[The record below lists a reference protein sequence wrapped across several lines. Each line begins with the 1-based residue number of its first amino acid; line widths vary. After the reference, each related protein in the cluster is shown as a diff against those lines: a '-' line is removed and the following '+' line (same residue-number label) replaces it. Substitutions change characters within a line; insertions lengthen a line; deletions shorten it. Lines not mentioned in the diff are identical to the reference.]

1 MRFNDAV
8 SNLVQNMQESGNR
21 DATNIFIEIGPHSA
35 LQGPLRQIL
44 SATPGVKWSYL
55 APLDRGKN
63 SSSTFTTT
71 IARLVELGAF
81 LNLHTTF
88 EPTHGA
94 ANLRVLGNMVPYP
107 WDHQVKHWS
116 EPRLS
121 RDHRLRPFPY
131 HDLLGLYD
139 EHSSI
144 EEPRWRH
151 QLSLERLPWLR
162 HHIVDGQ
169 VVFPLT
175 GYTCMILEGLNQLLQ
190 MRNPGSKIATYVVKD
205 TRIHRPIILA
215 QDQNEGAGPDVEVQL
230 ILSPSKTSSDSPWY
244 SVRILSLQQDGKWA
258 EHVSTLIRV
267 ELQRPS
273 EVDASASFGDEH
285 SVASQEAFE
294 ALERITALAKD
305 VIDPEV
311 MYAEHRQA
319 GNDWGPSFAL
329 TIEGY
334 IGQGVALAKL
344 RNPDISRWMPH
355 SYYQPHL
362 IHPTTLDAAT
372 HLMATLFHRQVVN
385 APLMPVTNDE
395 AIMTGN
401 IISTPGEE
409 MIVATEIEPLGR
421 TAAKGNSWM
430 FQRDPD
436 SGELKLVIANK
447 GLQLQAMGEE
457 VGGSAQTFERE
468 TNTQMVWKEDPGFL
482 NDATFHALTSPQ
494 AAGGPDFY
502 EQLETNEKAAMI
514 YLSKVKD
521 MPVVRNPETAPL
533 PHLQHY
539 CRWIS
544 DWTSTNAFRNAVGS
558 MGEEEKASILERS
571 LQFGS
576 HEGAIVGRIG
586 QNLPGILDNTAN
598 SLDLMLKGKLLS
610 DWYKEGPMLPVNRQ
624 MVEYFNTLTHKNPQM
639 SIIEVGAGTG
649 SAAAHLF
656 DALGD
661 NGRNLIKHYCY
672 TDISAGFFEQGKSL
686 LNKWKALV
694 DFKVLDLTKDPI
706 EQGFEP
712 NQFDLVIASNVLHAT
727 PSISKTLENV
737 RKILKPGGRMLL
749 VELVRDSASVNAV
762 FGTLPG

>member
-1 MRFNDAV
+1 
-8 SNLVQNMQESGNR
+8 MQESGNR
-21 DATNIFIEIGPHSA
+21 DAANVFIEIGPHSA

-44 SATPGVKWSYL
+44 SATPDVKWSYL
-55 APLDRGKN
+55 APLARGKN
-63 SSSTFTTT
+63 SSSTFATA
-71 IARLVELGAF
+71 IARLFELGAS
-81 LNLHTTF
+81 LNLHATF

-94 ANLRVLGNMVPYP
+94 ATLRVLGNMAPYP

-116 EPRLS
+116 ESRLS
-121 RDHRLRPFPY
+121 RDYRLRPFPY

-175 GYTCMILEGLNQLLQ
+175 GYTCMMLEGLSQLLQ
-190 MRNPGSKIATYVVKD
+190 MRNPGSKIATYVLKN

-215 QDQNEGAGPDVEVQL
+215 QDQNEGTGPDVEVQL
-230 ILSPSKTSSDSPWY
+230 VLSPSKTSSDSPWY

-267 ELQRPS
+267 ELQSSS
-273 EVDASASFGDEH
+273 EVDASVSFGDEH
-285 SVASQEAFE
+285 SIASQEAFE
-294 ALERITALAKD
+294 ALERVTALAKD
-305 VIDPEV
+305 AIDPKV

-319 GNDWGPSFAL
+319 GNDWGPSFTL
-329 TIEGY
+329 TTEAY

-344 RNPDISRWMPH
+344 RNPHISQWMPH
-355 SYYQPHL
+355 SYCQPHL
-362 IHPTTLDAAT
+362 IHPTTLDAAN
-372 HLMATLFHRQVVN
+372 HLMATLFHKQVLN
-385 APLMPVTNDE
+385 APLMPVTIDE
-395 AIMTGN
+395 SIFTSD
-401 IISTPGEE
+401 IISAPGEE
-409 MIVATEIEPLGR
+409 MIVAIEIEPIGK
-421 TAAKGNSWM
+421 TALKGNAWM
-430 FQRDPD
+430 FQRAPD
-436 SGELKLVIANK
+436 SGELKLVIIST
-447 GLQLQAMGEE
+447 GSQLQAVGEE
-457 VGGSAQTFERE
+457 VGGPAQTFERE

-494 AAGGPDFY
+494 AARSPEFY
-502 EQLETNEKAAMI
+502 EQLDFNEKAALI
-514 YLSKVKD
+514 YLDKVKD

-544 DWTSTNAFRNAVGS
+544 DWTSTNAFRNAIGS
-558 MGEEEKASILERS
+558 MGEEEKASILEKS
-571 LQFGS
+571 LKSGS
-576 HEGAIVGRIG
+576 HEGAIIRRIG
-586 QNLPGILDNTAN
+586 LNLPGILGNTVN
-598 SLDLMLKGKLLS
+598 SLDLMLEGSLLS

-639 SIIEVGAGTG
+639 NILEVGAGTG

-656 DALGD
+656 NALGD

-672 TDISAGFFEQGKSL
+672 TDISAGFFEQGRSL
-686 LNKWKALV
+686 PNKWKALL
-694 DFKVLDLTKDPI
+694 DFKVLDVSKDPI

-727 PSISKTLENV
+727 PSMSKTLENV
-737 RKILKPGGRMLL
+737 RKLLKPGGRMLL
-749 VELVRDSASVNAV
+749 LELVRSSAAVNIV

>member
-1 MRFNDAV
+1 MRFSDAV
-8 SNLVQNMQESGNR
+8 SNLVQNMQESGDR
-21 DATNIFIEIGPHSA
+21 DAKNIFIEIGPHSA

-44 SATPGVKWSYL
+44 SATPDVKWSYL

-63 SSSTFTTT
+63 SSSTFATT
-71 IARLVELGAF
+71 IARLFEIGAF
-81 LNLHTTF
+81 LNLHATF
-88 EPTHGA
+88 ESTHGS
-94 ANLRVLGNMVPYP
+94 ANLHVLGNMAPYS
-107 WDHQVKHWS
+107 WDHQVKHWL
-116 EPRLS
+116 EPRVS
-121 RDHRLRPFPY
+121 RDHRLRRFPY

-139 EHSSI
+139 EHSSL

-151 QLSLERLPWLR
+151 QISLERLPWLR

-190 MRNPGSKIATYVVKD
+190 IRNPGSKIATYVFRN
-205 TRIHRPIILA
+205 TSIHRPIILA
-215 QDQNEGAGPDVEVQL
+215 QDQNEVAGPDVEVQL

-244 SVRILSLQQDGKWA
+244 SVRILSLQQDGKWT
-258 EHVSTLIRV
+258 EHLSTVIRV
-267 ELQRPS
+267 ELQSPS
-273 EVDASASFGDEH
+273 EVNASSSFGDEH

-305 VIDPEV
+305 AVHPEA

-329 TIEGY
+329 NTEGY

-344 RNPDISRWMPH
+344 RNPDISQWMPH

-362 IHPTTLDAAT
+362 IHPTTLDSTT
-372 HLMATLFHRQVVN
+372 HLMATLFHRQIVN

-395 AIMTGN
+395 VVMTGG
-401 IISTPGEE
+401 ITSVPGVE
-409 MIVATEIEPLGR
+409 MIVAIEIEPIGR

-436 SGELKLVIANK
+436 SGELKLVIVSK

-457 VGGSAQTFERE
+457 VGGPAQTFERE
-468 TNTQMVWKEDPGFL
+468 TNAQMVWKEDPKFL

-494 AAGGPDFY
+494 AAGGPEFY
-502 EQLETNEKAAMI
+502 EQLEINEKAAMI

-521 MPVVRNPETAPL
+521 MPAVRNPETAPL

-544 DWTSTNAFRNAVGS
+544 DWTSTNAFRDAIGS
-558 MGEEEKASILERS
+558 MGEEEEASILERS
-571 LQFGS
+571 LKFGS

-586 QNLPGILDNTAN
+586 QNLPGILDNTVN
-598 SLDLMLKGKLLS
+598 SLDLMLEGKLLS

-672 TDISAGFFEQGKSL
+672 TDISAGFFEQGKAL
-686 LNKWKALV
+686 LNKWKPLV

-712 NQFDLVIASNVLHAT
+712 SQFDLVIASNVLHAT

-749 VELVRDSASVNAV
+749 VELVRDSAAVNAV